1 MNTVN
6 DQQNAHN
13 DSSINNPS
21 IFDHLG
27 NSKEDAELFIS
38 RLLKKQAQ
46 QLEKVHKVELS
57 NVKLVAIQES
67 IWYIK

>member
-1 MNTVN
+1 MNILN
-6 DQQNAHN
+6 DLQNAHD
-13 DSSINNPS
+13 DSSINNAS
-21 IFDHLG
+21 VFDHLG
-27 NSKEDAELFIS
+27 NTKEDAELFIS

-67 IWYIK
+67 I